1 MSVNAQLVTILT
13 ALVLV
18 AATARVILG
27 AVPIAGTA
35 TVYAAVK
42 LGPHP
47 DGWGVRV
54 ELAAK

>member
-13 ALVLV
+13 ALVLT
-18 AATARVILG
+18 AAAARIVLG
-27 AVPIAGTA
+27 AAPVAGTA

-54 ELAAK
+54 ELASK

>member
-1 MSVNAQLVTILT
+1 MSVNAQLITILT

-27 AVPIAGTA
+27 AVPITGTA